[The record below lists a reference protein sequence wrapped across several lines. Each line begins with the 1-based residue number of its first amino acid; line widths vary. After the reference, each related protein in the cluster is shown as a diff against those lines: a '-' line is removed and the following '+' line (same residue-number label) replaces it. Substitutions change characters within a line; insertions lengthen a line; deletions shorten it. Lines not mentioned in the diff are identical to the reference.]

1 MMSNGFLIN
10 LFEKTYTFSK
20 IYIPLMTIQQ
30 TYENHIQ
37 IKLSDPNP
45 TARILTALD
54 VANMSE
60 ETYKLMGYFPVGGP
74 SWEEHLPIFGDL

>member
-1 MMSNGFLIN
+1 M
-10 LFEKTYTFSK
+10 K
-20 IYIPLMTIQQ
+20 II
-30 TYENHIQ
+30 IQ

-60 ETYKLMGYFPVGGP
+60 ETYKLMACFPVGGP
-74 SWEEHLPIFGDL
+74 SWEEHLPIFGGL

>member
-30 TYENHIQ
+30 TYENHHP
-37 IKLSDPNP
+37 D
-45 TARILTALD
+45 
-54 VANMSE
+54 
-60 ETYKLMGYFPVGGP
+60 
-74 SWEEHLPIFGDL
+74 